1 MSGYEFALFYLGWMV
16 AGGSPGPATLSIAGT
31 SMENGRKAGLIFA
44 LGILAGSACLG
55 LAAASGMSAV
65 MQANAWV
72 FEVLR
77 YLGAAYL
84 LFLAIKALRSAVKPN
99 SQMLTK
105 SHGGSAGRIF
115 SRGLLIHL
123 TNPKAI
129 LTWGS
134 IYAIILPSD
143 ASTRDIFLLFG
154 ALFTGSIII
163 FLGYALLFSNAHI
176 VTGYKRMRRGFDFV
190 FAAFFG
196 GASLKL
202 LTTKFEG

>member
-1 MSGYEFALFYLGWMV
+1 MSGYEFALFYVGWMI

-99 SQMLTK
+99 
-105 SHGGSAGRIF
+105 F
-115 SRGLLIHL
+115 
-123 TNPKAI
+123 
-129 LTWGS
+129 
-134 IYAIILPSD
+134 SD
-143 ASTRDIFLLFG
+143 AHQKPRRLGRAHIFTRAAHSPDQSQSNSDLGFNLRDYSAIGTPRPEIYSCCLARYLR
-154 ALFTGSIII
+154 APSSSS
-163 FLGYALLFSNAHI
+163 LGYALLFFQCPHCHGIQTHAPWI
-176 VTGYKRMRRGFDFV
+176 
-190 FAAFFG
+190 
-196 GASLKL
+196 
-202 LTTKFEG
+202 

>member
-1 MSGYEFALFYLGWMV
+1 VTGIEFAILYVGWMI

-31 SMENGRKAGLIFA
+31 SMKNGRKAGLIFA

-65 MQANAWV
+65 MAANAWV
-72 FEVLR
+72 FEILR

-84 LFLAIKALRSAVKPN
+84 LFLAVKALRSALRAG
-99 SQMLTK
+99 SAMLTK
-105 SHGGSAGRIF
+105 GHDGTAARIF

-134 IYAIILPSD
+134 IYAIVLPVG
-143 ASTRDIFLLFG
+143 ASTFEVFQLF
-154 ALFTGSIII
+154 ATLYAGSIVI
-163 FLGYALLFSNAHI
+163 FLGYALLFSSPR
-176 VTGYKRMRRGFDFV
+176 VVSGYKRMRRGFDFV

-202 LTTKFEG
+202 LSVN